1 MTEIKQNEPISFWIR
16 LKKMLREVLI
26 IVFGVTVSI
35 WFANWNDKRKELG
48 EVKEFLADVKQDLTE
63 DTAAI
68 REKVEK
74 LKPYIK
80 DYTFARNLTVA
91 QLDSIKKVKGNVYLK
106 FDFLPLQFNEGNY
119 QGFKSS
125 GKIGYIE
132 NKELKKQIL
141 AYHEQVIPGFKEIEK
156 EHLMYQK
163 TLRNTFFNDRY
174 STRSAKE
181 TFLDP
186 KIKTEINSAELFS
199 NLMIEM
205 SQMSIQQADTL
216 LIQIDKIL
224 K

>member
-1 MTEIKQNEPISFWIR
+1 MTENKLNEPISLWSKF
-16 LKKMLREVLI
+16 KKMLREVLI

-35 WFANWNDKRKELG
+35 WFANWNDKRKELA
-48 EVKEFLADVKQDLTE
+48 EVKEFLADVRQDLTE

-68 REKVEK
+68 RGKIEK

-91 QLDSIKKVKGNVYLK
+91 QLDSIKKVKGNVYLN
-106 FDFLPLQFNEGNY
+106 FDILPLQFNEGNY

-141 AYHEQVIPGFKEIEK
+141 AYHEQVIPSFKEIEK
-156 EHLMYQK
+156 EHLMFQK
-163 TLRNTFFNDRY
+163 TLRNTFFNDMY
-174 STRSAKE
+174 STKSAKE

-186 KIKTEINSAELFS
+186 KIKTEINTAEQFG
-199 NLMIEM
+199 NFMIGISEI
-205 SQMSIQQADTL
+205 SIQQVDSL
-216 LIQIDKIL
+216 LLQINKVL

>member
-1 MTEIKQNEPISFWIR
+1 MTENKQNEPISLWSKF
-16 LKKMLREVLI
+16 KKMLREVLI

-35 WFANWNDKRKELG
+35 WFANWNDKRKELV

-68 REKVEK
+68 RGKIEK

-106 FDFLPLQFNEGNY
+106 FDILPLQFNEGNY

-141 AYHEQVIPGFKEIEK
+141 AYHEQVIPSFKEIEK

-163 TLRNTFFNDRY
+163 TLRNTFFNDMY
-174 STRSAKE
+174 STKSAKE

-186 KIKTEINSAELFS
+186 KIKTEITTAEQFG
-199 NLMIEM
+199 NFIIEI
-205 SQMSIQQADTL
+205 SEISIQQADSL
-216 LIQIDKIL
+216 LLQINKVL